1 MIVLTPAEAYLT
13 FGWAPVIRFL
23 ADGKTKPG
31 ERMAWNAADDFN
43 DAAHT
48 IHPGL
53 DAWQK
58 YAQVLLMSNEL
69 VFVD

>member
-1 MIVLTPAEAYLT
+1 MEWSAAND
-13 FGWAPVIRFL
+13 F
-23 ADGKTKPG
+23 ADATRGVKP
-31 ERMAWNAADDFN
+31 
-43 DAAHT
+43 
-48 IHPGL
+48 L